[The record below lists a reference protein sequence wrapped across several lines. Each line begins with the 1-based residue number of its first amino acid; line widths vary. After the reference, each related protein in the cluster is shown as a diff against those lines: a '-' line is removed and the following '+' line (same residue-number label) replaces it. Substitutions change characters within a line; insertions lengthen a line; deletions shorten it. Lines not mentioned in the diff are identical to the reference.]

1 MVIIEMNPG
10 QIMGEVKL
18 GTVPKSLLTD
28 TTMNERVGLI
38 RLLLRRLWRQP
49 RLDLPYSAPQLDAAI
64 TRVEELADERPS
76 VFALAMPLGATR
88 IAEPLFAIR
97 PAQKSRC
104 TRMR

>member
-28 TTMNERVGLI
+28 TTINERVGLI

-49 RLDLPYSAPQLDAAI
+49 RLDLP
-64 TRVEELADERPS
+64 
-76 VFALAMPLGATR
+76 
-88 IAEPLFAIR
+88 
-97 PAQKSRC
+97 
-104 TRMR
+104 